1 MKNEIEKVVEI
12 VYAKSVILIILDKK
26 DINHSNI
33 LEGLDEILYSKP
45 DEYIKL
51 YIEKLINIFMNS
63 TLPDYHKKK
72 YIEELLTY
80 ILNIKGNQFIKQQ
93 IEEIIYKK
101 IKDYNLLVNIKG
113 EK

>member
-45 DEYIKL
+45 YEYIKL